1 MTTVMARPHGPQR
14 LVDAALGGV
23 DGFDE
28 DESKGESDK
37 GPEVPGGLLAAQRD
51 ALEALHFPDQLL
63 DAGARPVERLRKE
76 SRPVRLVG
84 LKGDH
89 RRDAAFARGRAVGSR
104 GIALIADRSA
114 RRDVGP
120 KVEQNLELWAVAGLT
135 FREVERERSPIQV
148 NLEVDLGRE
157 ASARAAERLAVL
169 PPLAPAAETWART
182 TVESNI

>member
-1 MTTVMARPHGPQR
+1 LSKRFGR
-14 LVDAALGGV
+14 LRTELGGV

-104 GIALIADRSA
+104 GIALVADR
-114 RRDVGP
+114 RPGREVRP
-120 KVEQNLELWAVAGLT
+120 KIEEHLELHAVAGLALGQMEGE
-135 FREVERERSPIQV
+135 RLAVEIG
-148 NLEVDLGRE
+148 LEVDLGRE
-157 ASARAAERLAVL
+157 ASARAAERLTVL